1 MHCNDFLDLF
11 SFVGVYKSM
20 PLEFRDTGF
29 PRGGG
34 KVNCYQG
41 SADSFAA
48 GADEKY
54 LIISVTNA
62 NNSAQYVSFTQAG
75 AANLHVPANGV
86 INFSIPF
93 EVSDFEMSTASNMSV
108 VFAVVPKH

>member
-1 MHCNDFLDLF
+1 MHCNDFLDLI
-11 SFVGVYKSM
+11 SFVGVYKGM

-62 NNSAQYVSFTQAG
+62 NNSAQFYPRWGGELTR
-75 AANLHVPANGV
+75 
-86 INFSIPF
+86 
-93 EVSDFEMSTASNMSV
+93 ASQWGNK
-108 VFAVVPKH
+108 FFNTF